1 MKTRQIEEKDRRMLE
16 LLSRGLS
23 NAVIAGKLGLKH
35 GTTRVYL
42 HALYRKIGV
51 ASKTAAVVWY
61 AEHLKTAATR
71 DAAAALRLDE
81 SVGDLA
87 LRTDLYTALGA
98 MNLLIGPYGR
108 VWHVASRLK
117 GGADPQMEG
126 ARRRTRSL
134 WELFVKGDFAQAKR
148 ISDRDDAGA
157 SSALSIDAMLL
168 ALLAAFGG
176 HASVASRVA
185 TQLMR
190 SRRGSQGLSAKDGHM
205 LEAACRAADARD
217 RAGLEALHRAVSGA
231 AEHTL
236 TRQAGIVALYHAYR
250 AHGDADRA
258 KAAAH
263 ALWAEAENAR
273 QQLQAMGERPF
284 PREVTLPEPAAGD
297 AKDSAPRHAPAHVAR

>member
-1 MKTRQIEEKDRRMLE
+1 MLE

-23 NAVIAGKLGLKH
+23 NAVIADKLGLKH

-71 DAAAALRLDE
+71 DAVAALRLDE

-87 LRTDLYTALGA
+87 WRTDLYTALGA
-98 MNLLIGPYGR
+98 MNLLIGPYGKP
-108 VWHVASRLK
+108 WHVAARLK
-117 GGADPQMEG
+117 GGADGQMES

-134 WELFVKGDFAQAKR
+134 WELFVKGEFAQAKR
-148 ISDRDDAGA
+148 ISDRDELGA
-157 SSALSIDAMLL
+157 ASGPSIDAMLL

-176 HASVASRVA
+176 YAGAASRVA
-185 TQLMR
+185 SQLAR
-190 SRRGSQGLSAKDGHM
+190 AKRGSQGLSAKDGHM
-205 LEAACRAADARD
+205 LEAACRAADAKD
-217 RAGLEALHRAVSGA
+217 RAGLEALHRAVTGA
-231 AEHTL
+231 AQQTL
-236 TRQAGIVALYHAYR
+236 TRQAGIVALYHCFR
-250 AHGDADRA
+250 ARGDADRA
-258 KAAAH
+258 KATAQ

-284 PREVTLPEPAAGD
+284 PREATLPAPETED
-297 AKDSAPRHAPAHVAR
+297 AKDSALRHSPAHMAR

>member
-1 MKTRQIEEKDRRMLE
+1 MKIRQIAEKDRRMLD

-23 NAVIAGKLGLKH
+23 NAVIADKLGLKH

-42 HALYRKIGV
+42 HSLYRRIGV

-71 DAAAALRLDE
+71 EAAAALRLDE
-81 SVGDLA
+81 SVGELA

-108 VWHVASRLK
+108 MWLVAARLK
-117 GGADPQMEG
+117 GGVDPQLEA

-148 ISDRDDAGA
+148 ISDRDEAGA
-157 SSALSIDAMLL
+157 ASGPSIDTMLL
-168 ALLAAFGG
+168 ALLSAFGG
-176 HASVASRVA
+176 HASAASRVA
-185 TQLMR
+185 SQLAR
-190 SRRGSQGLSAKDGHM
+190 ARRGSQGLSAKDGHM
-205 LEAACRAADARD
+205 LEAACGAADARD
-217 RAGLEALHRAVSGA
+217 RASLEALHRAASGA
-231 AEHTL
+231 AQHTF
-236 TRQAGIVALYHAYR
+236 TRHAGIVALYHAYR

-258 KAAAH
+258 KATAQ

-273 QQLQAMGERPF
+273 QQLQAM
-284 PREVTLPEPAAGD
+284 
-297 AKDSAPRHAPAHVAR
+297 